1 MTILLR
7 TVVAELPGLCT
18 TAIRTFSI
26 FMIRK
31 TIESEINF

>member
-7 TVVAELPGLCT
+7 TVVAELPGLGT
-18 TAIRTFSI
+18 TAIRTFNI
-26 FMIRK
+26 FLIRK